1 MHVKIYIL
9 IVDQNRHEINE
20 LVFLRPC
27 INIKGSEFLLKVV
40 LKFLFNPVGV
50 GIFRYVFKSGKVR
63 VAV

>member
-9 IVDQNRHEINE
+9 IIDQNRHEINE

-27 INIKGSEFLLKVV
+27 INIKGLEFLLKVV
-40 LKFLFNPVGV
+40 LKFLFNPVGA

-63 VAV
+63 VSV